1 MYGQEP
7 GIVAAKPTDGI
18 SVEIEGG
25 FMVPYVATIPGTDV
39 QFEMIPV
46 PGGTFKLGAT
56 HRRRA
61 GEKTKVRRLK
71 SPATVLGRKDGSHL
85 G

>member
-1 MYGQEP
+1 MSLFGQSLYGQEP

-46 PGGTFKLGAT
+46 PGGTFKLGKRRIGGGQG
-56 HRRRA
+56 RRRRSA
-61 GEKTKVRRLK
+61 G
-71 SPATVLGRKDGSHL
+71 
-85 G
+85 